1 MKKVLDKFTAS
12 GIALVLNK
20 RGFVTH
26 DDFPICPDD
35 EFGAFLKSKVI
46 TLRNNGYIGG
56 RLQAWSTGFR
66 QHYWTYG
73 AMDEDWELTE
83 KWLDAYTTVT
93 AGEDGCLSLSNLSIG
108 DLSKLLL
115 GVTFHCSKGHET
127 RVDSNLY
134 SLSDRKRQCS
144 QAYAACGDCGE
155 RVNEPSRVYRLF

>member
-26 DDFPICPDD
+26 DDFPICTDND
-35 EFGAFLKSKVI
+35 FSALLKSKVI

-56 RLQAWSTGFR
+56 RLKPWSTGFR
-66 QHYWTYG
+66 QKYWTYG
-73 AMDEDWELTE
+73 VMDEDWELTE

-93 AGEDGCLSLSNLSIG
+93 GGEDGCLSLSGLSIG

-115 GVTFHCSKGHET
+115 GLTFHCSEGHET

-134 SLSDRKRQCS
+134 SFVDRKKLCS
-144 QAYAACGDCGE
+144 QAYSVCASCGE
-155 RVNEPSRVYRLF
+155 EISKPFDVYRLF